1 MFFLM
6 DSRVHSSAGLYQ
18 ILRQSGF
25 NGWQTVDDAADWRR
39 RDGAAKKSV
48 TVRNAAP
55 RPIMAAAHVFT
66 RYAHPRYEVR
76 GAAGGA
82 VPCANVPHVVESLQ
96 RLGAP
101 QITDAQVYALVRE
114 GGEQS
119 RAALLL
125 PDGVTVHRLTE
136 AERWQ
141 RPLFRVTRTYEP
153 GDPQRHGNPAFAGIP
168 VKDMCRVTCG
178 NCNLRVGH

>member
-1 MFFLM
+1 MVMYFFWCGQ
-6 DSRVHSSAGLYQ
+6 SSPL
-18 ILRQSGF
+18 
-25 NGWQTVDDAADWRR
+25 NGRQTVGDAADWRR

-55 RPIMAAAHVFT
+55 RPIMATAHVFT

-101 QITDAQVYALVRE
+101 QITEAQVYALVRE

-125 PDGVTVHRLTE
+125 PDGVSVYKLTE
-136 AERWQ
+136 AERWE
-141 RPLFRVTRTYEP
+141 RPLFRVTRRYELAD
-153 GDPQRHGNPAFAGIP
+153 GSDGAAAAR
-168 VKDMCRVTCG
+168 
-178 NCNLRVGH
+178 

>member
-1 MFFLM
+1 
-6 DSRVHSSAGLYQ
+6 
-18 ILRQSGF
+18 
-25 NGWQTVDDAADWRR
+25 
-39 RDGAAKKSV
+39 
-48 TVRNAAP
+48 
-55 RPIMAAAHVFT
+55 MAAAHVFT

-125 PDGVTVHRLTE
+125 PDGVSVHKLTE
-136 AERWQ
+136 AERWE
-141 RPLFRVTRTYEP
+141 RPLFRVTRTYDFATGS
-153 GDPQRHGNPAFAGIP
+153 GDEAAAGS
-168 VKDMCRVTCG
+168 VVTRG
-178 NCNLRVGH
+178 

>member
-1 MFFLM
+1 
-6 DSRVHSSAGLYQ
+6 
-18 ILRQSGF
+18 
-25 NGWQTVDDAADWRR
+25 
-39 RDGAAKKSV
+39 
-48 TVRNAAP
+48 
-55 RPIMAAAHVFT
+55 MAAAHVFT

-82 VPCANVPHVVESLQ
+82 VQCANVPHVVESLQ

-101 QITDAQVYALVRE
+101 QITEAQVYALVRE

-125 PDGVTVHRLTE
+125 PDGVSVHKLTE
-136 AERWQ
+136 AERWE

-153 GDPQRHGNPAFAGIP
+153 ASDSDVAAAA
-168 VKDMCRVTCG
+168 D
-178 NCNLRVGH
+178 